1 MANLPIVL
9 IIIGALL
16 VALALFVAF
25 ASPKGSSTR
34 DKGNIHKKRATIQF
48 LIGLLLSLL
57 GAFLMFNGTLLGEN
71 TVSIARVIGII
82 GIALIAPSYTTLP
95 FMMNSENKNKEELQ

>member
-16 VALALFVAF
+16 VGLALFVVF

-34 DKGNIHKKRATIQF
+34 DKGNIHNKRATIQF
-48 LIGLLLSLL
+48 IIGVLLSLL

-71 TVSIARVIGII
+71 TVSIARIIGII
-82 GIALIAPSYTTLP
+82 GIGLIATSYTTIP
-95 FMMNSENKNKEELQ
+95 FMMNRENKKKDKLQ

>member
-9 IIIGALL
+9 IIIGAVL
-16 VALALFVAF
+16 VALALFVVF
-25 ASPKGSSTR
+25 AYPKGSSTG
-34 DKGNIHKKRATIQF
+34 DKSNIRKKRATIQF

-57 GAFLMFNGTLLGEN
+57 GAFLMLNGTLLGEN

-82 GIALIAPSYTTLP
+82 GIALIATSYATLL
-95 FMMNSENKNKEELQ
+95 FMMNKENKNKEELQ

>member
-16 VALALFVAF
+16 VGLALFVAF
-25 ASPKGSSTR
+25 ASPKGSSNSY
-34 DKGNIHKKRATIQF
+34 KGNIPKKRATIQF
-48 LIGLLLSLL
+48 LIGLFLSLL

-82 GIALIAPSYTTLP
+82 GIALIATSYTTLP
-95 FMMNSENKNKEELQ
+95 FMMNRENKNKEELQ